1 MANLIHQT
9 NELIMALM
17 ILIPNIIGLCSMVA
31 ALFPKPRKAG
41 VAKTIHKWVNVAA
54 CNVKHAENKT

>member
-1 MANLIHQT
+1 MANLIQQT
-9 NELIMALM
+9 NDLIMGLM
-17 ILIPNIIGLCSMVA
+17 ILIPNIIGLCSMIA

-41 VAKTIHKWVNVAA
+41 LAKKLHKWVNVAA